1 MKAETDKSPVKLE
14 EASRDSTVAGSTP
27 NNASLEESSGG
38 DSRSGSGDE
47 TANSSF
53 VSIKSQNSKG
63 KQPTGDE
70 NAEFI
75 KDDTTEA
82 DNLVGKINNLASVDL
97 NNTAD
102 GCDFL
107 LLSTFLRYLRNL
119 LYLISGA

>member
-70 NAEFI
+70 NAESI
-75 KDDTTEA
+75 KDDPTEA
-82 DNLVGKINNLASVDL
+82 DNLAGKINNLASVDL

>member
-14 EASRDSTVAGSTP
+14 EALKDSTVAVSTP
-27 NNASLEESSGG
+27 NNASLEESSSG
-38 DSRSGSGDE
+38 DSGSGSGDE

-53 VSIKSQNSKG
+53 VKVKSQNSKG
-63 KQPTGDE
+63 KQHTGDE

-75 KDDTTEA
+75 KDDTMKA

-107 LLSTFLRYLRNL
+107 LLSTFFD
-119 LYLISGA
+119 ISRICCT